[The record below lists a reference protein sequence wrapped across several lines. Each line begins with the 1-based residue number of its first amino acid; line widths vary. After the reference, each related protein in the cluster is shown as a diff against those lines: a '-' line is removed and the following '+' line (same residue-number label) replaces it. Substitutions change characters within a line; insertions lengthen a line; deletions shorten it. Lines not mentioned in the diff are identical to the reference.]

1 MRDNILT
8 VIIMKKENSA
18 RLQKWDILKFIL
30 IFLVVL
36 GHIADFNTR
45 NNEYMRTLYLAIYT
59 FHMPLFIFV
68 SGLFAKKTVNEKRKD
83 KIFGYLVLYF
93 VLKFINFL
101 YFWISAGKTSFSVF
115 TETGLPWFML
125 ALFAYSLITI
135 AVRDFSH
142 KHVMVFAVLIAC
154 LAGYDKN
161 INSFLALS
169 RIIVFFPFY
178 YAGYIFD
185 AKKIEEHCKKRS
197 PKIVSAVILT
207 AFVLFA
213 VFFGERY
220 YWLRPLVTGANPFAS
235 LNTCADYGFL
245 IRLGYYAVSAAI
257 CYAVIVLTPSET
269 PFGVA
274 AKIGKRTLPVY
285 AFHYII
291 LYILYYN
298 IGIQPMLEKLSPV
311 HWEWFSLPLA
321 LAVTLVSA
329 NELFNKA
336 INLAAN
342 IPQKRN

>member
-1 MRDNILT
+1 
-8 VIIMKKENSA
+8 MKKEISA
-18 RLQKWDILKFIL
+18 RLEKWDILKFIL

-36 GHIADFNTR
+36 GHIADFSTR
-45 NNEYMRTLYLAIYT
+45 SNEYMRTLYLAIYT

-68 SGLFAKKTVNEKRKD
+68 SGLFAKKTVNEKKKD
-83 KIFGYLVLYF
+83 KIFSYLVLYF

-101 YFWISAGKTSFSVF
+101 YFWISAGKASFSVF

-125 ALFAYSLITI
+125 ALFAHSLITI
-135 AVRDFSH
+135 AVRDFSP
-142 KHVMVFAVLIAC
+142 KYIMVISVLIAC

-178 YAGYIFD
+178 YAGYLFD
-185 AKKIEEHCKKRS
+185 AKKIEAHCRKIL
-197 PKIVSAVILT
+197 PKILSVIILM

-235 LNTCADYGFL
+235 LNTCADFGFL
-245 IRLGYYAVSAAI
+245 IRLGYYAVAAVL
-257 CYAVIVLTPSET
+257 CYAVIVLTPSKT
-269 PFGVA
+269 PLGIA

-291 LYILYYN
+291 LYILYYD
-298 IGIQPMLEKLSPV
+298 IGIQPMLENLSPI

-329 NELFNKA
+329 NGLFNKI
-336 INLAAN
+336 INFAAN
-342 IPQKRN
+342 VPAKHN

>member
-1 MRDNILT
+1 
-8 VIIMKKENSA
+8 MKKEISS
-18 RLQKWDILKFIL
+18 RLEKWDILKFIL

-36 GHIADFNTR
+36 GHIADFSTR
-45 NNEYMRTLYLAIYT
+45 SNEYMRTLYLAIYT

-83 KIFGYLVLYF
+83 RIFGYLVMYF

-125 ALFAYSLITI
+125 ALFAHSLITI
-135 AVRDFSH
+135 AVKDFSP
-142 KHVMVFAVLIAC
+142 KYVMVFGVLVAC

-178 YAGYIFD
+178 YAGYLFD
-185 AKKIEEHCKKRS
+185 TKKIETHCRKAL
-197 PKIVSAVILT
+197 PKTLSVIIIT
-207 AFVLFA
+207 AFVLTA

-235 LNTCADYGFL
+235 LNTCEEYGFL
-245 IRLGYYAVSAAI
+245 IRLGYYAVAAAL
-257 CYAVIVLTPSET
+257 CYAVIVLTPSKT
-269 PFGVA
+269 PLGIA
-274 AKIGKRTLPVY
+274 AKIGRRTLPVY

-291 LYILYYN
+291 LYVLYYN
-298 IGIQPMLEKLSPV
+298 IGIQPMLENLSPI

-321 LAVTLVSA
+321 LAVTLFSA
-329 NELFNKA
+329 NGLFNK
-336 INLAAN
+336 IITFAAN
-342 IPQKRN
+342 VPIKHD

>member
-1 MRDNILT
+1 
-8 VIIMKKENSA
+8 MKKEISA
-18 RLQKWDILKFIL
+18 RLEKWDILKFIL

-36 GHIADFNTR
+36 GHIADFSTR
-45 NNEYMRTLYLAIYT
+45 SNEYMRTLYLAIYT

-68 SGLFAKKTVNEKRKD
+68 SGLFAKKTVNEKKKD
-83 KIFGYLVLYF
+83 KIFSYLVLYF

-101 YFWISAGKTSFSVF
+101 YFWISAGKASFSVF

-125 ALFAYSLITI
+125 ALFAHSLITI
-135 AVRDFSH
+135 AVRDFSP
-142 KHVMVFAVLIAC
+142 KYIMVISVLIAC

-178 YAGYIFD
+178 YAGYLFD
-185 AKKIEEHCKKRS
+185 AKKIEAHCRKIL
-197 PKIVSAVILT
+197 PKILSVIILT

-213 VFFGERY
+213 VFLGERY

-245 IRLGYYAVSAAI
+245 IRLGYYAVAAAL
-257 CYAVIVLTPSET
+257 CYAVIVLTPSKT
-269 PFGVA
+269 PLGIA

-291 LYILYYN
+291 LYILYYD
-298 IGIQPMLEKLSPV
+298 IGIQPMLENLSPI

-329 NELFNKA
+329 NGLFNKI
-336 INLAAN
+336 INFAAN
-342 IPQKRN
+342 VPAKHN

>member
-1 MRDNILT
+1 
-8 VIIMKKENSA
+8 MKKEISA
-18 RLQKWDILKFIL
+18 RLEKWDILRFIL

-36 GHIADFNTR
+36 GHIADFSTR
-45 NNEYMRTLYLAIYT
+45 SNEYMRTLYLAIYT

-68 SGLFAKKTVNEKRKD
+68 SGLFAKKTVNEKKKD
-83 KIFGYLVLYF
+83 KIFSYLVLYF

-101 YFWISAGKTSFSVF
+101 YFWISAGKTSFSFF

-125 ALFAYSLITI
+125 ALFAHSLITI
-135 AVRDFSH
+135 AVKDFSP
-142 KHVMVFAVLIAC
+142 KYVMVFALLVAC

-178 YAGYIFD
+178 YAGYLFD
-185 AKKIEEHCKKRS
+185 AKKIEEHCRKAL
-197 PKIVSAVILT
+197 PKILSFVILA
-207 AFVLFA
+207 AFVLTA
-213 VFFGERY
+213 VFFGERF

-245 IRLGYYAVSAAI
+245 IRLGYYAVAAAL
-257 CYAVIVLTPSET
+257 CYAVIVLTPSKT
-269 PFGVA
+269 PLGFA
-274 AKIGKRTLPVY
+274 AKIGRRTLPVY

-298 IGIQPMLEKLSPV
+298 VGIQPMLEKLSPI

-329 NELFNKA
+329 NGLFNKI
-336 INLAAN
+336 INSAAN
-342 IPQKRN
+342 APQKCD

>member
-1 MRDNILT
+1 
-8 VIIMKKENSA
+8 MKKENSA
-18 RLQKWDILKFIL
+18 RLQKWDILKFFL

-142 KHVMVFAVLIAC
+142 KHIMVFAILIAC

-213 VFFGERY
+213 VFFGGRY

-245 IRLGYYAVSAAI
+245 IRLGYYAVAAAL
-257 CYAVIVLTPSET
+257 CYAVIVLTPSKT
-269 PFGVA
+269 PFGIA

-329 NELFNKA
+329 NGLFNKA

>member
-1 MRDNILT
+1 
-8 VIIMKKENSA
+8 MKKENSV
-18 RLQKWDILKFIL
+18 RLQKWDILKFFL

-83 KIFGYLVLYF
+83 KIFGYLVMYF

-101 YFWISAGKTSFSVF
+101 YFWISAGKTSFRVF

-125 ALFAYSLITI
+125 ALFAHSLITV
-135 AVRDFSH
+135 AVKDFSP
-142 KHVMVFAVLIAC
+142 KYVMVISVLIAC

-178 YAGYIFD
+178 YAGYLFD
-185 AKKIEEHCKKRS
+185 TKKIETHCRKAL
-197 PKIVSAVILT
+197 PKILSVIIIT
-207 AFVLFA
+207 AFVLTA

-235 LNTCADYGFL
+235 LNTCEEYGFL
-245 IRLGYYAVSAAI
+245 IRLGYYAVAAAL
-257 CYAVIVLTPSET
+257 CYAVIVLTPSKT
-269 PFGVA
+269 PFGIA
-274 AKIGKRTLPVY
+274 AKIGRRTLPVY

-321 LAVTLVSA
+321 LAVTLFSA
-329 NELFNKA
+329 NGLFNK
-336 INLAAN
+336 IITFAAN
-342 IPQKRN
+342 VPIKHD

>member
-1 MRDNILT
+1 
-8 VIIMKKENSA
+8 MKKEISA

-36 GHIADFNTR
+36 GHIADFSTR

-68 SGLFAKKTVNEKRKD
+68 SGLFSKKTVNEKKKD
-83 KIFGYLVLYF
+83 KIFSYLVLYF

-101 YFWISAGKTSFSVF
+101 YFRIAFGKTTFSVF
-115 TETGLPWFML
+115 TETGLPWFMF
-125 ALFAYSLITI
+125 ALFVYSLITI
-135 AVRDFSH
+135 AVKDFSP
-142 KHVMVFAVLIAC
+142 KYVMIFSVFLAC

-161 INSFLALS
+161 INSFLVLS
-169 RIIVFFPFY
+169 RIIVFYPFY

-185 AKKIEEHCKKRS
+185 AKKIEEHCKKTL
-197 PKIVSAVILT
+197 PKILSAVIIA
-207 AFVLFA
+207 AFVITA
-213 VFFGERY
+213 VFFGERF

-235 LNTCADYGFL
+235 LGTCAEYGFL
-245 IRLGYYAVSAAI
+245 IRLSYYAVAAAV

-269 PFGVA
+269 PLGIA

-298 IGIQPMLEKLSPV
+298 IGIQPMLEKLSPI

-321 LAVTLVSA
+321 LAVTLISA
-329 NELFNKA
+329 NVFFDKTISFFA
-336 INLAAN
+336 S
-342 IPQKRN
+342 IPIKRD

>member
-1 MRDNILT
+1 
-8 VIIMKKENSA
+8 MKKEISA
-18 RLQKWDILKFIL
+18 RLEKWDILKFIL

-36 GHIADFNTR
+36 GHIADFSTR
-45 NNEYMRTLYLAIYT
+45 SNEYMRTLYLAIYT

-68 SGLFAKKTVNEKRKD
+68 SGLFAKKTVNEKKKD
-83 KIFGYLVLYF
+83 KIFSYLVLYF

-101 YFWISAGKTSFSVF
+101 YFWISAGKASFSVF

-125 ALFAYSLITI
+125 ALFAHSLITI
-135 AVRDFSH
+135 AVKDFSP
-142 KHVMVFAVLIAC
+142 KYIMIISVLIAC

-178 YAGYIFD
+178 YAGYLFD
-185 AKKIEEHCKKRS
+185 AKKIEAHCRKIL
-197 PKIVSAVILT
+197 PKILSVIILT

-245 IRLGYYAVSAAI
+245 IRLGYYAVAAAL
-257 CYAVIVLTPSET
+257 CYAVIVLTPSKT
-269 PFGVA
+269 PLGIA
-274 AKIGKRTLPVY
+274 ARIGKRTLPVY

-291 LYILYYN
+291 LYILYYD
-298 IGIQPMLEKLSPV
+298 IGIQPMLENLSPI

-329 NELFNKA
+329 NGLFNKI

-342 IPQKRN
+342 VPAKHN

>member
-1 MRDNILT
+1 
-8 VIIMKKENSA
+8 MKKEISS
-18 RLQKWDILKFIL
+18 RLEKWDILKFIL

-36 GHIADFNTR
+36 GHIADFSTR
-45 NNEYMRTLYLAIYT
+45 SNEYMRTLYLAIYT

-83 KIFGYLVLYF
+83 KIFGYLVMYF

-125 ALFAYSLITI
+125 ALFAHSLITI
-135 AVRDFSH
+135 AVKDFSP
-142 KHVMVFAVLIAC
+142 KYVMVFGVLVAC

-178 YAGYIFD
+178 YAGYLFD
-185 AKKIEEHCKKRS
+185 TKKIETHCRKAL
-197 PKIVSAVILT
+197 PKILSVIIIT
-207 AFVLFA
+207 AFVLTA

-235 LNTCADYGFL
+235 LNTCEEYGFL
-245 IRLGYYAVSAAI
+245 IRLGYYAVAAAL
-257 CYAVIVLTPSET
+257 CYAVIVLTPSKT
-269 PFGVA
+269 PLGIA
-274 AKIGKRTLPVY
+274 AKIGRRTLPVY

-321 LAVTLVSA
+321 LAVTLFSA
-329 NELFNKA
+329 NGLFNKI

-342 IPQKRN
+342 VPAKHN

>member
-36 GHIADFNTR
+36 GHIADFSTR
-45 NNEYMRTLYLAIYT
+45 SNEYMRTLYLAIYT

-115 TETGLPWFML
+115 AETGLPWFML

-135 AVRDFSH
+135 AVKDFSP
-142 KHVMVFAVLIAC
+142 KHIMIFSVIIAC

-161 INSFLALS
+161 INSFLSLS

-178 YAGYIFD
+178 YAGYLFD
-185 AKKIEEHCKKRS
+185 AKKIEEHCKKRL
-197 PKIVSAVILT
+197 PKMVSAIIIS

-213 VFFGERY
+213 VFFGERF
-220 YWLRPLVTGANPFAS
+220 YWLRPLVTGANPFAT

-257 CYAVIVLTPSET
+257 CYAVIVLTPSKT
-269 PFGVA
+269 PLGIA
-274 AKIGKRTLPVY
+274 ARIGKRTLPVY

-291 LYILYYN
+291 LYILYYD
-298 IGIQPMLEKLSPV
+298 IHIQPMLEAVSPI

-321 LAVTLVSA
+321 LAVTFVSA
-329 NELFNKA
+329 NGLFNKIITA
-336 INLAAN
+336 FSVLPI
-342 IPQKRN
+342 KRD

>member
-1 MRDNILT
+1 
-8 VIIMKKENSA
+8 MKKEISA
-18 RLQKWDILKFIL
+18 RLQKWDILKFFL

-36 GHIADFNTR
+36 GHIADFSTR
-45 NNEYMRTLYLAIYT
+45 SNEYMRTLYLAIYT

-83 KIFGYLVLYF
+83 KIFGYLVMYF

-125 ALFAYSLITI
+125 ALFAHSLITI
-135 AVRDFSH
+135 AVKDFSP
-142 KHVMVFAVLIAC
+142 KYVMVFGVLVAC

-178 YAGYIFD
+178 YAGYLFD
-185 AKKIEEHCKKRS
+185 TKKIETHCRKAL
-197 PKIVSAVILT
+197 PKILSVIIIT
-207 AFVLFA
+207 AFVLTA

-235 LNTCADYGFL
+235 LNTCEEYGFL
-245 IRLGYYAVSAAI
+245 IRLGYYAVAAAL
-257 CYAVIVLTPSET
+257 CYAVIVLTPSKT
-269 PFGVA
+269 PLGIA
-274 AKIGKRTLPVY
+274 AKIGRRTLPVY

-321 LAVTLVSA
+321 LAVTLFSA
-329 NELFNKA
+329 NGLFNK
-336 INLAAN
+336 IITFAAN
-342 IPQKRN
+342 VPIKHD

>member
-1 MRDNILT
+1 
-8 VIIMKKENSA
+8 MKKEISA
-18 RLQKWDILKFIL
+18 RLQKWDILKFFL

-36 GHIADFNTR
+36 GHIADFSTR
-45 NNEYMRTLYLAIYT
+45 SNEYMRTLYLAIYT

-83 KIFGYLVLYF
+83 KIFGYLVMYF

-125 ALFAYSLITI
+125 ALFAHSLITI
-135 AVRDFSH
+135 AVKDFSP
-142 KHVMVFAVLIAC
+142 KYVMVFGVLVAC

-178 YAGYIFD
+178 YAGYLFD
-185 AKKIEEHCKKRS
+185 TKKIETHCRKAL
-197 PKIVSAVILT
+197 PKILSVIIIT
-207 AFVLFA
+207 AFVLTA
-213 VFFGERY
+213 VFFGERF

-245 IRLGYYAVSAAI
+245 IRLGYYAVAAAL
-257 CYAVIVLTPSET
+257 CYAVIVLTPSKT
-269 PFGVA
+269 PLGIA
-274 AKIGKRTLPVY
+274 AKIGRRTLPVY

-291 LYILYYN
+291 LYVLYYN

-321 LAVTLVSA
+321 LAVTLFSA
-329 NELFNKA
+329 NGLFNK
-336 INLAAN
+336 IITFAAN
-342 IPQKRN
+342 VPIKHD